1 LVHWYCLIQM
11 KQQQK
16 WLIDVGQHVIQV
28 DLGTVRPYVEFT
40 YFISYGIIRI
50 IRLRKNG
57 LKYVK
62 IRLTQYIIYKH
73 SLTNKYRKLV
83 NVVVSC
89 FQVYGKASRGL

>member
-1 LVHWYCLIQM
+1 M
-11 KQQQK
+11 R
-16 WLIDVGQHVIQV
+16 
-28 DLGTVRPYVEFT
+28 T
-40 YFISYGIIRI
+40 
-50 IRLRKNG
+50 KNG

-83 NVVVSC
+83 NVIVIC